1 MSATLKK
8 HEQELPKPKKSLL
21 GLIHAAIVGAL
32 PQLLSSGEIKRL
44 VVTRI
49 GALEPRELDI
59 LLKGLM
65 KKELAAIEWLGALLG
80 GILGAVTYFAGRL
93 F

>member
-1 MSATLKK
+1 
-8 HEQELPKPKKSLL
+8 
-21 GLIHAAIVGAL
+21 
-32 PQLLSSGEIKRL
+32 
-44 VVTRI
+44 
-49 GALEPRELDI
+49 
-59 LLKGLM
+59 M